1 MLRRQ
6 TPAQRALEEPLVLAG
21 ADLDMV
27 REREHALH
35 EFVVHERHP
44 DLQRVGHRD
53 SIAQRQHV
61 VREEGLVVEIERR
74 AEAGAPPVP
83 LVQLLEPQPGGRPAR
98 APPRPASRPRDRK
111 STRLNS
117 SHGYISYAVFC
128 LKKKKKNE
136 RIATV
141 HLLSQVEPTCDKTIE
156 VEQIHHRPSSRL
168 TTTRHLKSRISD
180 RRITTQRQHRV

>member
-21 ADLDMV
+21 ADLDMI

-35 EFVVHERHP
+35 EFMVHERYP

-74 AEAGAPPVP
+74 AEAGARPVP
-83 LVQLLEPQPGGRPAR
+83 LVQLLEPQPRHGAR
-98 APPRPASRPRDRK
+98 A
-111 STRLNS
+111 
-117 SHGYISYAVFC
+117 G
-128 LKKKKKNE
+128 
-136 RIATV
+136 
-141 HLLSQVEPTCDKTIE
+141 LSAALYLDYKTFL
-156 VEQIHHRPSSRL
+156 S
-168 TTTRHLKSRISD
+168 
-180 RRITTQRQHRV
+180 